1 MKGKSSAAPEFI
13 GDPNIVAEVAD
24 LLAKAERPV
33 ALFGT
38 QARTCRAHD
47 AIDKLAPFLSVL
59 SKPNW
64 TGQAALPGGAFDVAR
79 TDARMREYQAR
90 WPFLAPVTLSR
101 LFHAYGSD
109 LPTLLGDAKAMADLG
124 PLFGADLT
132 AREVDYLVANEWARS
147 ADDIL
152 WRRTK
157 LGLRFTSE
165 QATALAEKLG

>member
-1 MKGKSSAAPEFI
+1 MIRVLHFSDVHVDLPLSSLPWTTWLGKRAI
-13 GDPNIVAEVAD
+13 GGLNHAIRR
-24 LLAKAERPV
+24 RPHFV
-33 ALFGT
+33 
-38 QARTCRAHD
+38 H

-109 LPTLLGDAKAMADLG
+109 LPTLLGDAKMMADLG